1 MLYVMHQVEAPQD
14 NCCANGG
21 FITKTSSLG
30 KANFQL
36 KMLINLSAVL
46 LCF

>member
-1 MLYVMHQVEAPQD
+1 MLYVMHQIEDPQD
-14 NCCANGG
+14 NCYASGG
-21 FITKTSSLG
+21 FITKSCSLG

-36 KMLINLSAVL
+36 KMLISLPAVL